1 MIELLLSV
9 LPLIQPLDHW
19 LMEEQQV
26 QEQQIEQPL
35 FEWTATWYDYKLWWK
50 RRSKNHS
57 TCALRIHERYK
68 TYKVC
73 SKMTW
78 KCIECYHNDYWPSRT
93 DRVIDLSSY
102 AFKQLWIPLS
112 RWVAEVEIYL
122 IE

>member
-57 TCALRIHERYK
+57 TCALRIYERYK

-73 SKMTW
+73 SKDTW

>member
-57 TCALRIHERYK
+57 TCALRIYERYK

-112 RWVAEVEIYL
+112 RWVAEVGIYL

>member
-57 TCALRIHERYK
+57 TCALRIYERHK

>member
-112 RWVAEVEIYL
+112 RWVAEVEVYL
-122 IE
+122 IK